1 MYSGFGTTIIG
12 QYFSSDKNKSSDYS
26 ITLDFGKFEGKA
38 LESNDLIAF
47 DRYGVNASLSKE
59 FRLAS
64 FIKNKDIFDKTFKYS
79 PEVVDQGVYISSA
92 LKGGLYE
99 YGNGDS
105 QSVLSLSIGPELKI
119 GEFRKRFLDY
129 TYLSIK
135 PEYIIKKAQSPFK
148 FDNFK
153 ENSRINFDFKQQI
166 YGPLIFGFSSYL
178 NIQENSPDYWKM
190 EDKKYTLGVSRRS
203 YSLNATYSM
212 SDQSYGIEFKLY
224 NFGYRNRS
232 NKF

>member
-26 ITLDFGKFEGKA
+26 ITLDFGKFKGKA

-119 GEFRKRFLDY
+119 GEFRKRFW
-129 TYLSIK
+129 TIRIYL
-135 PEYIIKKAQSPFK
+135 
-148 FDNFK
+148 
-153 ENSRINFDFKQQI
+153 
-166 YGPLIFGFSSYL
+166 
-178 NIQENSPDYWKM
+178 
-190 EDKKYTLGVSRRS
+190 
-203 YSLNATYSM
+203 
-212 SDQSYGIEFKLY
+212 
-224 NFGYRNRS
+224 
-232 NKF
+232 

>member
-1 MYSGFGTTIIG
+1 M
-12 QYFSSDKNKSSDYS
+12 
-26 ITLDFGKFEGKA
+26 
-38 LESNDLIAF
+38 
-47 DRYGVNASLSKE
+47 
-59 FRLAS
+59 
-64 FIKNKDIFDKTFKYS
+64 
-79 PEVVDQGVYISSA
+79 
-92 LKGGLYE
+92 
-99 YGNGDS
+99 
-105 QSVLSLSIGPELKI
+105 
-119 GEFRKRFLDY
+119 DY